1 MPLLYGLLLQVW
13 PGGRRRYGILWFHF
27 ATALPC
33 INNFLTN
40 KCKDCC
46 YGAVGL
52 TLLFFKLLYNQFS
65 MRYLLLVLILP
76 LLPAC
81 GGGGDSQQ
89 SQILGTWTL
98 TAIDGKHELQACEKF
113 MQFTFTDE
121 ATELAGRSGWV
132 LTVLQGE
139 QPCDMIGP
147 NDDYTSA
154 YTFVDGNLFVKN
166 IRLTGGDNW
175 SGLMNVESFTSDE
188 LVVTSLKT
196 TFTFKKAA

>member
-1 MPLLYGLLLQVW
+1 
-13 PGGRRRYGILWFHF
+13 
-27 ATALPC
+27 
-33 INNFLTN
+33 
-40 KCKDCC
+40 
-46 YGAVGL
+46 
-52 TLLFFKLLYNQFS
+52 
-65 MRYLLLVLILP
+65 MRYLLLVFILP
-76 LLPAC
+76 LLAAC
-81 GGGGDSQQ
+81 SGGSDSQQ

-98 TAIDGKHELQACEKF
+98 TAIDGKHELQECEKF

-132 LTVLQGE
+132 MTVSQGE